1 MKQVKQWLAAA
12 MVLGAVFAQ
21 AQTQPGKVTVE
32 PVSNLRT
39 DFIMGADVS
48 ILHEMEKRG
57 ARYADQ
63 HGNRKDALEI
73 LKDNGVNWVR
83 LRLWHTP
90 VYAESV
96 IENGRVVGQ
105 KGQAV
110 GGGNNDLEVTV
121 KLAKRAKA
129 LGLKYLLDFH
139 YSDFWADPDKQHK
152 PAAWRKLKGAALEQ
166 AVYDYTRQVMLRLA
180 QEQAFP
186 DMVQIGNE
194 LNGGLLWPDGKTF
207 KSHPDEEIGGN
218 AGFVN
223 LLRAGIRATR
233 EVEAG
238 VHPGRRMQI
247 AIHLADG
254 GKNELYRRVFD
265 LLTTEK
271 VDYDLI
277 GMSFYPYWH
286 GTIEDFQTNADEISA
301 RYGKEV
307 ILMETAYAYTLDN
320 GDNWPNLFNASMQ
333 KSVGYKAT
341 VQGQTSVMRD
351 LIQAVAK
358 VPGGRG
364 AGLFYWEPL
373 WYGMNGV
380 GWRTGEGNGWDNQA
394 MFDAK
399 GQALPSLAV
408 FKRVRES
415 AGPEQTPVVVGQGPV
430 ELTAFVGELWSPPA
444 SVKVS
449 FSDDAVRPVYIDWQD
464 LPAKALD
471 QVGTFQLK
479 GEAVSMDLKVTAHVT
494 VVPRRNMVEDDS
506 FESGN
511 LKYWT
516 LTGSTAAVS
525 NERNP
530 GNAHSG
536 IQSLH
541 YWSSDPF
548 QFEAVHRFEQLKPG
562 TYTLKAWAA
571 GGGGEKTLE
580 LFARDCG
587 GAGRKAASWTN
598 TGWQKW
604 TQAVVKDIKVSD
616 GSCTIGVTVD
626 SKPGVWGNVDDFE
639 LIREE

>member
-1 MKQVKQWLAAA
+1 MRQVKQWLGAGLLLGAL
-12 MVLGAVFAQ
+12 LGAVQ
-21 AQTQPGKVTVE
+21 AQSPAITVE
-32 PVSNLRT
+32 PVGNLRP
-39 DFIMGADVS
+39 DFVMGADVS
-48 ILHEMEKRG
+48 ILNEMEKKG
-57 ARYADQ
+57 ARYYDQ
-63 HGNRKDALEI
+63 MGNRKDPLEI
-73 LKDNGVNWVR
+73 LKDNGVNWIR

-96 IENGRVVGQ
+96 IENGRTVGQ

-110 GGGNNDLEVTV
+110 GGGNNDLATTI

-129 LGLKYLLDFH
+129 LGLKFMLDIH
-139 YSDFWADPDKQHK
+139 YSDFWADPDKQTK
-152 PAAWRKLKGAALEQ
+152 PAAWAKLKGAVLEQ
-166 AVYDYTRQVMLRLA
+166 AVYDYTKQVLLSLA
-180 QEQAFP
+180 NEQVFP
-186 DMVQIGNE
+186 DMLQVGNE

-207 KSHPDEEIGGN
+207 KSRPDEEIGGN
-218 AGFVN
+218 AGFVG
-223 LLRAGIRATR
+223 LLRQGIRATR
-233 EVEAG
+233 EVEKT
-238 VHPGRRMQI
+238 VDTSKHTPI
-247 AIHLADG
+247 VIHLADG

-265 LLTTEK
+265 LLTAEK
-271 VDYDLI
+271 VDFDLI

-301 RYGKEV
+301 RYGKDV
-307 ILMETAYAYTLDN
+307 IVMETAYAYTLDN

-341 VQGQTSVMRD
+341 VQGQASLVRD
-351 LIQAVAK
+351 MINAVAK
-358 VPGGRG
+358 VPGARG

-373 WYGMNGV
+373 WYGVNGV

-399 GQALPSLAV
+399 GKALPSLAV
-408 FKRVRES
+408 FKRVRDVADS
-415 AGPEQTPVVVGQGPV
+415 AQTPKVISQGPV
-430 ELTAFVGELWSPPA
+430 ELSAFVGELWSPPA
-444 SVKVS
+444 SIKVT
-449 FSDDAVRPVYIDWQD
+449 FSDDAVRPVYIDWED
-464 LPAKALD
+464 VPAKAL
-471 QVGTFQLK
+471 QNTGTFQLK
-479 GEAVSMDLKVTAHVT
+479 GEAVSMDLKVTANVT
-494 VVPRRNMVEDDS
+494 VVPRRNMVQDDS

-516 LTGSTAAVS
+516 VTGSVAAVS

-548 QFEAVHRFEQLKPG
+548 QFEVVHQFDNLKPG
-562 TYTLKAWAA
+562 IYTLKAWAA
-571 GGGGEKTLE
+571 GGGGEKALE

-587 GAGRKAASWTN
+587 AAGRQSASWTN

-604 TQAVVKDIKVSD
+604 TQATVKDLKISD
-616 GSCTIGVTVD
+616 GKCTIGVLVD